1 MVQIYFGERDIKIFK
16 ICIFVSNSNI
26 Y

>member
-1 MVQIYFGERDIKIFK
+1 MVQIYFDERDIKIFK